1 MRNRIVTQL
10 ILGLLNDDEILIET
24 FKSKFAVLTTEGKA
38 YNHTELTLAELYSLL
53 AEGRTSALWL
63 FDYPSYVEGDFG
75 EPVEFL
81 DDITIFPQG
90 IAHIQANA
98 ISVEV

>member
-38 YNHTELTLAELYSLL
+38 
-53 AEGRTSALWL
+53 
-63 FDYPSYVEGDFG
+63 
-75 EPVEFL
+75 
-81 DDITIFPQG
+81 
-90 IAHIQANA
+90 
-98 ISVEV
+98 